1 MHPILKNILAIIAGI
16 IIGSLVNG
24 GIIMI
29 SGSIIPP
36 PPGVDVTT
44 EEGLKAGIHLFK
56 PINFLMPFLAHALG
70 TLAGA
75 FVTAWIAANSRLLLA
90 MLIGVF
96 FFIGGSAMVCMLPS
110 PIWFNIVDMA
120 LAYFPMAWLG
130 YKLAPKRVVQR

>member
-1 MHPILKNILAIIAGI
+1 MKPIVKNILAIIAGI
-16 IIGSLVNG
+16 VIGSLVNG
-24 GIIMI
+24 AIIMI
-29 SGSIIPP
+29 SGKIIPP

-75 FVTAWIAANSRLLLA
+75 FSATWIAANNRLLIA

-96 FFIGGSAMVCMLPS
+96 FLIGGSAMVLKLPS
-110 PIWFNIVDMA
+110 PTWFNIADLV
-120 LAYFPMAWLG
+120 LAYFPMALLG
-130 YKLAPKRVVQR
+130 YKLAPK